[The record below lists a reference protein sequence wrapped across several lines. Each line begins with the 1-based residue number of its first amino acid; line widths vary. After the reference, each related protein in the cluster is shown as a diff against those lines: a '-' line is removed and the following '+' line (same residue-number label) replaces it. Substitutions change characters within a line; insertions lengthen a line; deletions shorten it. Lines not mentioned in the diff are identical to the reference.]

1 MAEVMKNIIFMK
13 VVQAI
18 ASAQFFALTCDE
30 ATTNDNYSMICVH
43 IYVMNNWT
51 REVILLELARVQD
64 GGCAKSMV
72 EIICSA
78 LLKQGG
84 LTREEICQK
93 FISIGTDGASVFQ
106 GARAG
111 VVRQL
116 QDDHAPFVQGIH
128 CLAHRVNLAMKV
140 LSKLHIMSCVESML
154 TVMHAYFAHSP
165 KRHVEFE
172 RLAAMM
178 NKKGQKIL
186 LNVKTR
192 WISMLK
198 PAK

>member
-1 MAEVMKNIIFMK
+1 
-13 VVQAI
+13 
-18 ASAQFFALTCDE
+18 
-30 ATTNDNYSMICVH
+30 
-43 IYVMNNWT
+43 
-51 REVILLELARVQD
+51 
-64 GGCAKSMV
+64 
-72 EIICSA
+72 
-78 LLKQGG
+78 
-84 LTREEICQK
+84 
-93 FISIGTDGASVFQ
+93 
-106 GARAG
+106 
-111 VVRQL
+111 
-116 QDDHAPFVQGIH
+116 
-128 CLAHRVNLAMKV
+128 
-140 LSKLHIMSCVESML
+140 MSCVESML